1 MLDTT
6 TKQKIDSLRN
16 LLVGKVPDPKSQVEQ
31 ITVALFYKF
40 MWDRDKEIKDLGGNA
55 TFFIGEF
62 EKYSWENLFAPD
74 LGGSECIK
82 LYSEAIEEMENNPN
96 IPSIFRD
103 IFKRAFLPY
112 NDPYTLRLFLKEI
125 NDFHYS
131 NSEKLGDGFEYLLS
145 ILGTQGD
152 AGQFRTPRHIIDFIT
167 EVVNPQKGDRICDP
181 ACGTAGF
188 IISAYKH
195 ILKTNTKES
204 LGDLLTPEDKKRLG
218 NNLVGLDIDPMMVK
232 LALANMYL
240 HGLNEPHIYEYDSLT
255 SEERWDDMFD
265 VVLANPPFMTPS
277 GGIRPH
283 KRFAVNATKA
293 EVLFTSYINTHL
305 SNNGRAGIVV
315 PEGIIFQSGKG
326 YKDLKKQLIESSLIG
341 VISLPQGVFNPYSP
355 VKTSILILDKKLNKK
370 TDKIF
375 FVKVENDGFD
385 LGSQRREIDENDLP
399 RISTAI
405 NEYCNNLR
413 IGLTEDH
420 SVLNYVLK
428 EEILN
433 SSDFGLTYEMYNLIE
448 NKISNFQF
456 VKLEQLINLE
466 SGKRD
471 KGGAKKEGIP
481 SIGGEQI
488 SKDGFVLKNKMKYIS
503 NDLFNSLN
511 KGIIYQNDTLL
522 VKDGATTGKTA
533 LYRGEFA
540 NCAVNEHVYIVRAKS
555 DIDSHFLFRIIQSKP
570 FQNRLEQYKHG
581 IIGGINKEFLQI
593 QIPLPPLKIQK
604 EIVEELE
611 QYQKLID
618 GAKLII
624 DNYKPNFLI
633 DESWEKIEIE
643 KVCELNP
650 KKSEIKDLDGSIN
663 VSFCPMSCININN
676 EEFIPTEEKPLKEV
690 YKGYTYFKN
699 GDIILAKVTP
709 CFENGKIGIADNLT
723 NGIGFGSS
731 EFYVFR
737 ANNLVL
743 NKWIFLNLMNS
754 DFIQHGINNF
764 TGTSGLRRVPKNYI
778 LNHKIPLP
786 SLEVQEKII
795 NNYECEKRIVDGN
808 KKLIEIYTKKIEDRI
823 NKIWGE

>member
-55 TFFIGEF
+55 TFFVGEF

-167 EVVNPQKGDRICDP
+167 EVVNPQKGDRIVDP
-181 ACGTAGF
+181 ACGTGGF

-204 LGDLLTPEDKKRLG
+204 LGDLLIPEDKKRLG

-315 PEGIIFQSGKG
+315 PEGIIFQSGKA
-326 YKDLKKQLIESSLIG
+326 YKELRKQLIESSLIG
-341 VISLPQGVFNPYSP
+341 VISLPSGVFKPYSG
-355 VKTSILILDKKLNKK
+355 VKTSILILDKELNKK

-375 FVKVENDGFD
+375 FAKVENDGFD
-385 LGSQRREIDENDLP
+385 LGDNRSPIDKNDLP
-399 RISTAI
+399 GILKAI
-405 NEYCNNLR
+405 NKYRVELNDNDPILKYLTKQEILDSN
-413 IGLTEDH
+413 GLN
-420 SVLNYVLK
+420 LNYDSHLK
-428 EEILN
+428 YDYSRVEHKL
-433 SSDFGLTYEMYNLIE
+433 YNLSELIDVEYGKRIVKKNDSGTIYPVYGGGGETFRTDTFNRKDRLIISRFAMSPKCVRKVSGQFFLNDSGFTIKIKNPDLCME
-448 NKISNFQF
+448 NYLNNI
-456 VKLEQLINLE
+456 LINIQDKIYKC
-466 SGKRD
+466 GK
-471 KGGAKKEGIP
+471 GAAQKNI
-481 SIGGEQI
+481 
-488 SKDGFVLKNKMKYIS
+488 DFYAFLNLK
-503 NDLFNSLN
+503 
-511 KGIIYQNDTLL
+511 
-522 VKDGATTGKTA
+522 V
-533 LYRGEFA
+533 
-540 NCAVNEHVYIVRAKS
+540 
-555 DIDSHFLFRIIQSKP
+555 
-570 FQNRLEQYKHG
+570 
-581 IIGGINKEFLQI
+581 
-593 QIPLPPLKIQK
+593 PLPEIEIQK

-611 QYQKLID
+611 QYQKLIN
-618 GAKLII
+618 GAKQVVE
-624 DNYKPNFLI
+624 NYKPHFEI
-633 DESWEKIEIE
+633 DEKLTLSKLGTSLSFVSSGSTPKGGKSSYVNEGVVFIRSQN
-643 KVCELNP
+643 VLVGELKLSNVEHIP
-650 KKSEIKDLDGSIN
+650 EQTHYSMKRSQLKKNDVLLNITGASIGRSALYNCDFEAN
-663 VSFCPMSCININN
+663 VNQH
-676 EEFIPTEEKPLKEV
+676 V
-690 YKGYTYFKN
+690 A
-699 GDIILAKVTP
+699 ILRV
-709 CFENGKIGIADNLT
+709 NDNL
-723 NGIGFGSS
+723 SP
-731 EFYVFR
+731 EF
-737 ANNLVL
+737 LVAIINSNQIQKQIFSVQSGGTREAL
-743 NKWIFLNLMNS
+743 NYNQIKEL
-754 DFIQHGINNF
+754 
-764 TGTSGLRRVPKNYI
+764 
-778 LNHKIPLP
+778 KIPLP
-786 SLEVQEKII
+786 SIEIQNQIVERLESERKIV
-795 NNYECEKRIVDGN
+795 EGN
-808 KKLIEIYTKKIEDRI
+808 KQLIEIYSKKIENRI

>member
-1 MLDTT
+1 MLDNT

-31 ITVALFYKF
+31 ITIALFYKF

-55 TFFIGEF
+55 TFFVGEF

-112 NDPYTLRLFLKEI
+112 NDPYTLRLFLKEV

-283 KRFAVNATKA
+283 KRFAVNANKA

-305 SNNGRAGIVV
+305 SNTGRAGIVV
-315 PEGIIFQSGKG
+315 PEGIIFQSANA
-326 YKDLKKQLIESSLIG
+326 YKELRKQLIESSLIG
-341 VISLPQGVFNPYSP
+341 VISLPAGVFNPYSP
-355 VKTSILILDKKLNKK
+355 VKTSILILDKQLNKK

-385 LGSQRREIDENDLP
+385 LGKQRREIDKNNLP
-399 RISTAI
+399 VISKAI
-405 NEYCNNLR
+405 KEYCNN
-413 IGLTEDH
+413 ITTGIIEDH
-420 SVLNYVLK
+420 IDLNYVLK

-433 SSDFGLTYEMYNLIE
+433 SSDLGLTYDRYSSEAQTNSSFEIVELRELVELLDNKRKPISKNNRISGDYPYYGASGVVDHIDDYIFNEKLVLVGEDGAKWGKGDKTAFIINGKTWVNNHAHVLRPNRNLIE
-448 NKISNFQF
+448 
-456 VKLEQLINLE
+456 
-466 SGKRD
+466 D
-471 KGGAKKEGIP
+471 K
-481 SIGGEQI
+481 
-488 SKDGFVLKNKMKYIS
+488 
-503 NDLFNSLN
+503 
-511 KGIIYQNDTLL
+511 LL
-522 VKDGATTGKTA
+522 VELLNYQDLTRFITGVTVPK
-533 LYRGEFA
+533 L
-540 NCAVNEHVYIVRAKS
+540 NQKNLLSIK
-555 DIDSHFLFRIIQSKP
+555 
-570 FQNRLEQYKHG
+570 
-581 IIGGINKEFLQI
+581 
-593 QIPLPPLKIQK
+593 IPKPPLETQK
-604 EIVEELE
+604 EIVRELE
-611 QYQKLID
+611 QYQKVID
-618 GAKLII
+618 GAKQVV
-624 DNYKPNFLI
+624 DNYKPHFDI
-633 DESWEKIEIE
+633 DESWERIKLG
-643 KVCELNP
+643 ELY
-650 KKSEIKDLDGSIN
+650 S
-663 VSFCPMSCININN
+663 
-676 EEFIPTEEKPLKEV
+676 
-690 YKGYTYFKN
+690 KN
-699 GDIILAKVTP
+699 L
-709 CFENGKIGIADNLT
+709 
-723 NGIGFGSS
+723 SS
-731 EFYVFR
+731 V
-737 ANNLVL
+737 
-743 NKWIFLNLMNS
+743 
-754 DFIQHGINNF
+754 
-764 TGTSGLRRVPKNYI
+764 RVPITKSKRKTGKYPYYGASGIVDYVEDYLFNEKILLISEDGANLISRNTPIAFSVEGKVWVNNHAHVIKFDNYI
-778 LNHKIPLP
+778 TQLYVENYINMIDISKYVTGSAQPKLNQQNLNTIQIALPNIEEQTFIVNQIQEERKIV
-786 SLEVQEKII
+786 E
-795 NNYECEKRIVDGN
+795 GN
-808 KKLIEIYTKKIEDRI
+808 KQLIEIYSKKIEDRI
-823 NKIWGE
+823 NKIWEE

>member
-1 MLDTT
+1 MLDIT

-55 TFFIGEF
+55 TFFVGEF
-62 EKYSWENLFAPD
+62 EKYSWDNLFAPD
-74 LGGSECIK
+74 LGGSDRVK

-112 NDPYTLRLFLKEI
+112 NDPYTLKLFLSDI

-167 EVVNPQKGDRICDP
+167 EVVNPKKGDRIVDP

-305 SNNGRAGIVV
+305 SSTGRAGIIV
-315 PEGIIFQSGKG
+315 PEGIIFQSGNA
-326 YKDLKKQLIESSLIG
+326 YKELRKQLIESSLIG
-341 VISLPQGVFNPYSP
+341 VISLPGGVFNPYSG
-355 VKTSILILDKKLNKK
+355 VKTSILILDKALNKK

-375 FVKVENDGFD
+375 FAKVENDGFD
-385 LGSQRREIDENDLP
+385 LGSQRRKIEKNDLP
-399 RISTAI
+399 RISKSV

-413 IGLTEDH
+413 TGLVKDH
-420 SVLNYVLK
+420 SYLNYTLK
-428 EEILN
+428 DEI
-433 SSDFGLTYEMYNLIE
+433 
-448 NKISNFQF
+448 
-456 VKLEQLINLE
+456 LE
-466 SGKRD
+466 SGDFILNHNRYINHFTYAGELELKRIESLVNITSGFAFKSNCFNNTGD
-471 KGGAKKEGIP
+471 GIPIIRIRDIKTNKSKTFYKGDYDEKYIVNNGDLIIGMDGEFNCCIWQGGKALLNQRVCRLETNDGLLKKYLFRLIKKELKRIEDKTFAVTVKHI
-481 SIGGEQI
+481 SVKQI
-488 SKDGFVLKNKMKYIS
+488 KAI
-503 NDLFNSLN
+503 
-511 KGIIYQNDTLL
+511 
-522 VKDGATTGKTA
+522 
-533 LYRGEFA
+533 E
-540 NCAVNEHVYIVRAKS
+540 
-555 DIDSHFLFRIIQSKP
+555 
-570 FQNRLEQYKHG
+570 
-581 IIGGINKEFLQI
+581 
-593 QIPLPPLKIQK
+593 IPLPPLETQK
-604 EIVEELE
+604 EIAKELE
-611 QYQKLID
+611 QFQKVID
-618 GAKLII
+618 GAKQVV
-624 DNYKPNFLI
+624 DNYKPHFEIDDSWDKIELKNIGEIKSGGTPKSDNPNYWNGNVKWITLVDLPANDSVTKINLSKRTITDSGLKNSSAVVIPKNSIIVSSRATIGRVAINLVPLATNQGFKNITDINEDQFNIDFVAYSIYTKRDYLVSIGTGGTFKEINKTNFSKVKI
-633 DESWEKIEIE
+633 SMPSIEIQNQIVEKIE
-643 KVCELNP
+643 
-650 KKSEIKDLDGSIN
+650 
-663 VSFCPMSCININN
+663 
-676 EEFIPTEEKPLKEV
+676 EERKT
-690 YKGYTYFKN
+690 
-699 GDIILAKVTP
+699 II
-709 CFENGKIGIADNLT
+709 
-723 NGIGFGSS
+723 
-731 EFYVFR
+731 
-737 ANNLVL
+737 
-743 NKWIFLNLMNS
+743 
-754 DFIQHGINNF
+754 
-764 TGTSGLRRVPKNYI
+764 
-778 LNHKIPLP
+778 
-786 SLEVQEKII
+786 
-795 NNYECEKRIVDGN
+795 GN
-808 KKLIEIYTKKIEDRI
+808 KKLIEIYSKKIEDRI

>member
-167 EVVNPQKGDRICDP
+167 EVVNPQKGDRIVDP

-305 SNNGRAGIVV
+305 SSTGRAGVVV
-315 PEGIIFQSGKG
+315 PEGIIFVGKM
-326 YKDLKKQLIESSLIG
+326 LI
-341 VISLPQGVFNPYSP
+341 
-355 VKTSILILDKKLNKK
+355 
-370 TDKIF
+370 
-375 FVKVENDGFD
+375 
-385 LGSQRREIDENDLP
+385 
-399 RISTAI
+399 
-405 NEYCNNLR
+405 
-413 IGLTEDH
+413 
-420 SVLNYVLK
+420 
-428 EEILN
+428 
-433 SSDFGLTYEMYNLIE
+433 
-448 NKISNFQF
+448 
-456 VKLEQLINLE
+456 
-466 SGKRD
+466 
-471 KGGAKKEGIP
+471 
-481 SIGGEQI
+481 
-488 SKDGFVLKNKMKYIS
+488 KN
-503 NDLFNSLN
+503 
-511 KGIIYQNDTLL
+511 
-522 VKDGATTGKTA
+522 
-533 LYRGEFA
+533 
-540 NCAVNEHVYIVRAKS
+540 
-555 DIDSHFLFRIIQSKP
+555 
-570 FQNRLEQYKHG
+570 
-581 IIGGINKEFLQI
+581 
-593 QIPLPPLKIQK
+593 
-604 EIVEELE
+604 
-611 QYQKLID
+611 
-618 GAKLII
+618 
-624 DNYKPNFLI
+624 
-633 DESWEKIEIE
+633 
-643 KVCELNP
+643 
-650 KKSEIKDLDGSIN
+650 
-663 VSFCPMSCININN
+663 
-676 EEFIPTEEKPLKEV
+676 
-690 YKGYTYFKN
+690 
-699 GDIILAKVTP
+699 
-709 CFENGKIGIADNLT
+709 
-723 NGIGFGSS
+723 
-731 EFYVFR
+731 
-737 ANNLVL
+737 
-743 NKWIFLNLMNS
+743 
-754 DFIQHGINNF
+754 
-764 TGTSGLRRVPKNYI
+764 
-778 LNHKIPLP
+778 
-786 SLEVQEKII
+786 
-795 NNYECEKRIVDGN
+795 
-808 KKLIEIYTKKIEDRI
+808 
-823 NKIWGE
+823 

>member
-31 ITVALFYKF
+31 ITIALFYKF

-204 LGDLLTPEDKKRLG
+204 LGDLLTPEDKKRVG

-255 SEERWDDMFD
+255 SEERWDDIYD

-315 PEGIIFQSGKG
+315 PEGIIFQSGKA
-326 YKDLKKQLIESSLIG
+326 YKELRKQLIDSSLIG
-341 VISLPQGVFNPYSP
+341 VVSLPGGVFNPYSG
-355 VKTSILILDKKLNKK
+355 VKTSILILDKAFNKK

-375 FVKVENDGFD
+375 FAKVENDGFD
-385 LGSQRREIDENDLP
+385 LGAQRREIKKNDLP
-399 RISTAI
+399 GISKAI
-405 NEYCNNLR
+405 NKYRVRLNDNDPNLKY
-413 IGLTEDH
+413 L
-420 SVLNYVLK
+420 SK
-428 EEILN
+428 QEIL
-433 SSDFGLTYEMYNLIE
+433 D
-448 NKISNFQF
+448 
-456 VKLEQLINLE
+456 
-466 SGKRD
+466 
-471 KGGAKKEGIP
+471 
-481 SIGGEQI
+481 
-488 SKDGFVLKNKMKYIS
+488 S
-503 NDLFNSLN
+503 NDLSLIYDRYGEIELISDFQIVNLSDYVDFKRGTSITKKNTISGKYPVIAGGQKPAYYHNEFNRDGETITVSSSGAYAGFINYFDVPIFMSDSFSIKSNNINILSNRFLFYMLKGKQDYIYSL
-511 KGIIYQNDTLL
+511 Q
-522 VKDGATTGKTA
+522 TG
-533 LYRGEFA
+533 GGQP
-540 NCAVNEHVYIVRAKS
+540 HVY
-555 DIDSHFLFRIIQSKP
+555 SKN
-570 FQNRLEQYKHG
+570 FDNFK
-581 IIGGINKEFLQI
+581 
-593 QIPLPPLKIQK
+593 IPLPPIEIQK

-611 QYQKLID
+611 QYQKVID
-618 GAKLII
+618 GAKQVV
-624 DNYKPNFLI
+624 DNYKPHFEI
-633 DESWEKIEIE
+633 DESWERIELSKLIEFNQTGIVKNKGEQNIEFKYPYVKMGDMSYNGNLDLNKIT
-643 KVCELNP
+643 
-650 KKSEIKDLDGSIN
+650 
-663 VSFCPMSCININN
+663 NINCTN
-676 EEFIPTEEKPLKEV
+676 EEFLRYNLK
-690 YKGYTYFKN
+690 KGDVLFNTRN
-699 GDIILAKVTP
+699 TP
-709 CFENGKIGIADNLT
+709 DLVGKTTIFNLDNT
-723 NGIGFGSS
+723 NF
-731 EFYVFR
+731 VFN
-737 ANNLVL
+737 NNLMRMRFKESV
-743 NKWIFLNLMNS
+743 NPNFISYLMN
-754 DFIQHGINNF
+754 INLYKDKLRKMVSA
-764 TGTSGLRRVPKNYI
+764 TTSVAAIYPKQLFSINI
-778 LNHKIPLP
+778 SLP
-786 SLEVQEKII
+786 SIEIQKQIVEKLEEERK
-795 NNYECEKRIVDGN
+795 IVDGN
-808 KKLIEIYTKKIEDRI
+808 KKIIEIYSKKTKDRI

>member
-1 MLDTT
+1 MLDNT

-31 ITVALFYKF
+31 ITIALFYKF

-55 TFFIGEF
+55 TFFVGEF

-283 KRFAVNATKA
+283 KRFAVNANKA

-305 SNNGRAGIVV
+305 SSTGKAGIVV
-315 PEGIIFQSGKG
+315 PEGIIFQSGNA
-326 YKDLKKQLIESSLIG
+326 YKELRKQLIESSLIG
-341 VISLPQGVFNPYSP
+341 VISLPSGVFKPYSG
-355 VKTSILILDKKLNKK
+355 VKTSILILDKELNKK

-375 FVKVENDGFD
+375 FAKVESDGFD
-385 LGSQRREIDENDLP
+385 LGDNRSPIDKNDLP
-399 RISTAI
+399 GILKAI
-405 NEYCNNLR
+405 NKYRDELSENES
-413 IGLTEDH
+413 I
-420 SVLNYVLK
+420 LK
-428 EEILN
+428 CVSKQEILE
-433 SSDFGLTYEMYNLIE
+433 SDDLGLTYDRYSAIE
-448 NKISNFQF
+448 VISDFQIVYLRDYVEF
-456 VKLEQLINLE
+456 KRGTSITKKNTVPGKYPVIAGGQNPAYYHNEFNRQGETITVSSSGAYAGFINYFDTPIFM
-466 SGKRD
+466 SD
-471 KGGAKKEGIP
+471 SF
-481 SIGGEQI
+481 SIK
-488 SKDGFVLKNKMKYIS
+488 S
-503 NDLFNSLN
+503 
-511 KGIIYQNDTLL
+511 
-522 VKDGATTGKTA
+522 
-533 LYRGEFA
+533 
-540 NCAVNEHVYIVRAKS
+540 S
-555 DIDSHFLFRIIQSKP
+555 DINILSNKFLFHLLRGRQ
-570 FQNRLEQYKHG
+570 QY
-581 IIGGINKEFLQI
+581 IYSLQTGGGQPHIYAKNFDNF
-593 QIPLPPLKIQK
+593 QIPLPPIDIQK

-611 QYQKLID
+611 QYQKVID
-618 GAKLII
+618 GAKQVV
-624 DNYKPNFLI
+624 DNYKPHFDI
-633 DESWEKIEIE
+633 DESWERIKLG
-643 KVCELNP
+643 ELY
-650 KKSEIKDLDGSIN
+650 S
-663 VSFCPMSCININN
+663 
-676 EEFIPTEEKPLKEV
+676 
-690 YKGYTYFKN
+690 KN
-699 GDIILAKVTP
+699 L
-709 CFENGKIGIADNLT
+709 
-723 NGIGFGSS
+723 SS
-731 EFYVFR
+731 V
-737 ANNLVL
+737 
-743 NKWIFLNLMNS
+743 
-754 DFIQHGINNF
+754 
-764 TGTSGLRRVPKNYI
+764 RVPITKSKRKTGKYPYYGASGIVDYVEDYLFNEKILLISEDGANLISRNTPIAFSVEGKVWVNNHAHVIKFDNYI
-778 LNHKIPLP
+778 TQLYVENYINMIDISKYVTGSAQPKLNQQNLNTIQIALPNIEEQTFIVNQIQEERKIV
-786 SLEVQEKII
+786 E
-795 NNYECEKRIVDGN
+795 GN
-808 KKLIEIYTKKIEDRI
+808 KQLIEIYSKKIEDRI
-823 NKIWGE
+823 NKIWEE

>member
-55 TFFIGEF
+55 TFFVGEF

-305 SNNGRAGIVV
+305 SNNGRAGIIV
-315 PEGIIFQSGKG
+315 PEGIIFQSGNA
-326 YKDLKKQLIESSLIG
+326 YKELRKQLIESSLIG
-341 VISLPQGVFNPYSP
+341 VISLPGGVFNPYSP
-355 VKTSILILDKKLNKK
+355 VKTSILILDKALNKK

-385 LGSQRREIDENDLP
+385 LGAQRTRIDKNDLP
-399 RISTAI
+399 VISKAI
-405 NEYCNNLR
+405 KDYCNN
-413 IGLTEDH
+413 ITTGITENNID
-420 SVLNYVLK
+420 LNYVLK
-428 EEILN
+428 KDILGSVDIGLSFERYNEIDIK
-433 SSDFGLTYEMYNLIE
+433 SSYEI
-448 NKISNFQF
+448 
-456 VKLEQLINLE
+456 VKLEDIFTEIKNGKNVKQFDSEGKYRVSRIQTIFDGKFNKELTKWTNDEVDENYFLKKGDILFSHINSFKHLAKTAVFDDNEKIVHGANLIKLRPNFDLVLPLY
-466 SGKRD
+466 GLY
-471 KGGAKKEGIP
+471 
-481 SIGGEQI
+481 
-488 SKDGFVLKNKMKYIS
+488 VLKTDKFRNNAK
-503 NDLFNSLN
+503 
-511 KGIIYQNDTLL
+511 
-522 VKDGATTGKTA
+522 
-533 LYRGEFA
+533 RFA
-540 NCAVNEHVYIVRAKS
+540 QKAVNQAS
-555 DIDSHFLFRIIQSKP
+555 
-570 FQNRLEQYKHG
+570 
-581 IIGGINKEFLQI
+581 INTRSIRNLK
-593 QIPLPPLKIQK
+593 IPLPPLEIQK

-611 QYQKLID
+611 QYQKVID
-618 GAKLII
+618 GAKQVV
-624 DNYKPNFLI
+624 DNYKPHFEI
-633 DESWEKIEIE
+633 DESWEKVELSNIIKLSSGKGLSKKNMKKGDYLVYGGNGVSGTHNDYFLENPTIIIGRVGENCGSVHITEKKSWITDNALYVNEIKIEINE
-643 KVCELNP
+643 FFLAQSIKQINLNRYKKVGGQPSISQGTVLDKFIYVP
-650 KKSEIKDLDGSIN
+650 K
-663 VSFCPMSCININN
+663 INIQKQIVQKI
-676 EEFIPTEEKPLKEV
+676 EEEIE
-690 YKGYTYFKN
+690 
-699 GDIILAKVTP
+699 
-709 CFENGKIGIADNLT
+709 
-723 NGIGFGSS
+723 
-731 EFYVFR
+731 
-737 ANNLVL
+737 
-743 NKWIFLNLMNS
+743 
-754 DFIQHGINNF
+754 
-764 TGTSGLRRVPKNYI
+764 
-778 LNHKIPLP
+778 
-786 SLEVQEKII
+786 
-795 NNYECEKRIVDGN
+795 IVDGN
-808 KKLIEIYTKKIEDRI
+808 KKLIEIYSKKIENRI

>member
-167 EVVNPQKGDRICDP
+167 EVVNPQKGDRIVDP

-255 SEERWDDMFD
+255 SEERWDDMYD

-305 SNNGRAGIVV
+305 SNNGRAGVVV
-315 PEGIIFQSGKG
+315 PEGVIFVGENA
-326 YKDLKKQLIESSLIG
+326 YKELRKQLIESSLIG
-341 VISLPQGVFNPYSP
+341 VVSLPQGVFNPYSP
-355 VKTSILILDKKLNKK
+355 VKTSILILDKELNKK

-375 FVKVENDGFD
+375 FFKVENDGFS
-385 LGSQRREIDENDLP
+385 LGKKRKEIDKNDLP
-399 RISTAI
+399 RISKSI
-405 NEYCNNLR
+405 KKYCDSLR
-413 IGLTEDH
+413 KE
-420 SVLNYVLK
+420 LK
-428 EEILN
+428 ENQSNLGFVSKDEILN
-433 SSDFGLTYEMYNLIE
+433 SSEISLSFQRYEVIESKSKNYEMVLFGDVCDFQGGNQPPKEQFIYKPQEGYLRFIQIRDFGSRGKETFIPKSIK
-448 NKISNFQF
+448 NKICYAED
-456 VKLEQLINLE
+456 VLIGRYGASVGKIC
-466 SGKRD
+466 SGLSGAYNVALIKCINDKKR
-471 KGGAKKEGIP
+471 
-481 SIGGEQI
+481 
-488 SKDGFVLKNKMKYIS
+488 LNNK
-503 NDLFNSLN
+503 
-511 KGIIYQNDTLL
+511 
-522 VKDGATTGKTA
+522 
-533 LYRGEFA
+533 
-540 NCAVNEHVYIVRAKS
+540 
-555 DIDSHFLFRIIQSKP
+555 FLFHLLNSTQIQK
-570 FQNRLEQYKHG
+570 K
-581 IIGGINKEFLQI
+581 IIGLSARAAQAGLNPKHLRETF
-593 QIPLPPLKIQK
+593 IPLPSLEIQK
-604 EIVEELE
+604 DIVEELE
-611 QYQKLID
+611 QCQKIID
-618 GAKLII
+618 GAKQVV
-624 DNYKPNFLI
+624 DNYKPHFEIDDNWDKVELGEVGKISMCKRIYKDQTNSKDGVPFYKIGTFGSKPNAFISRDLFEEYKARFAYPKKGEILI
-633 DESWEKIEIE
+633 STSGTIGKTVEFDGHDSYFQDSNIVWISNDESI
-643 KVCELNP
+643 V
-650 KKSEIKDLDGSIN
+650 
-663 VSFCPMSCININN
+663 
-676 EEFIPTEEKPLKEV
+676 
-690 YKGYTYFKN
+690 
-699 GDIILAKVTP
+699 
-709 CFENGKIGIADNLT
+709 
-723 NGIGFGSS
+723 
-731 EFYVFR
+731 
-737 ANNLVL
+737 
-743 NKWIFLNLMNS
+743 MNS
-754 DFIQHGINNF
+754 FLKYYYHIINWNPERGV
-764 TGTSGLRRVPKNYI
+764 TIARLYN
-778 LNHKIPLP
+778 
-786 SLEVQEKII
+786 KII
-795 NNYECEKRIVDGN
+795 NRTQISVPKIDVQQQIVERLDSEKKIIEGN
-808 KKLIEIYTKKIEDRI
+808 KKLIEIYSKKIENRI
-823 NKIWGE
+823 NKIWGELFLMFYM

>member
-167 EVVNPQKGDRICDP
+167 EVVNPQKGDRIVDP

-255 SEERWDDMFD
+255 SEERWDDMYD

-305 SNNGRAGIVV
+305 SNNGRAGVVV
-315 PEGIIFQSGKG
+315 PEGVIFVGENA
-326 YKDLKKQLIESSLIG
+326 YKELRKQLIESSLIG
-341 VISLPQGVFNPYSP
+341 VVSLPQGVFNPYSP
-355 VKTSILILDKKLNKK
+355 VKTSILILDKELNKK

-375 FVKVENDGFD
+375 FFKVENDGFS
-385 LGSQRREIDENDLP
+385 LGKKRKEIDKNDLP
-399 RISTAI
+399 RISKSIKKYCDSLNGISEEDNLNTLSKYDILSSDDIGLSYERYQKTEI
-405 NEYCNNLR
+405 NSDFDNVSLENYIELTRGVTFSKNQTTSQSKKGILRANNIDLNKSKLNLDDLMYVLDEVKTKDSQKLKKDDIFICLASGSKTHIGKVAYVDKDYDYFIGGFMGIIRCSNLILPKYLYFNLSSIKFNNYLRKVLTTTSINNL
-413 IGLTEDH
+413 
-420 SVLNYVLK
+420 
-428 EEILN
+428 
-433 SSDFGLTYEMYNLIE
+433 
-448 NKISNFQF
+448 NK
-456 VKLEQLINLE
+456 KL
-466 SGKRD
+466 
-471 KGGAKKEGIP
+471 
-481 SIGGEQI
+481 
-488 SKDGFVLKNKMKYIS
+488 
-503 NDLFNSLN
+503 
-511 KGIIYQNDTLL
+511 
-522 VKDGATTGKTA
+522 
-533 LYRGEFA
+533 LYSF
-540 NCAVNEHVYIVRAKS
+540 
-555 DIDSHFLFRIIQSKP
+555 
-570 FQNRLEQYKHG
+570 
-581 IIGGINKEFLQI
+581 
-593 QIPLPPLKIQK
+593 QIPLPPLDIQK

-611 QYQKLID
+611 QYQKVID
-618 GAKLII
+618 GAQQVV
-624 DNYKPNFLI
+624 DNYKPHFEI
-633 DESWEKIEIE
+633 DENWDQIKIE
-643 KVCELNP
+643 
-650 KKSEIKDLDGSIN
+650 
-663 VSFCPMSCININN
+663 NI
-676 EEFIPTEEKPLKEV
+676 
-690 YKGYTYFKN
+690 G
-699 GDIILAKVTP
+699 
-709 CFENGKIGIADNLT
+709 
-723 NGIGFGSS
+723 
-731 EFYVFR
+731 
-737 ANNLVL
+737 
-743 NKWIFLNLMNS
+743 
-754 DFIQHGINNF
+754 
-764 TGTSGLRRVPKNYI
+764 
-778 LNHKIPLP
+778 
-786 SLEVQEKII
+786 II
-795 NNYECEKRIVDGN
+795 NNSTYKHFEEEEYIYIDVSSVGKGNGLIDQSNIIKSSDLPSRAKRKIKKGSVIISSVRPNLKGFSIIDFNPKNHVVSTGFMVLDVNEKFDNRFIYYSFYTKYVMNQMIARMGKGSYPSINQADFKELSIYIPSIEHQVKIADRLDFENSVVQSN
-808 KKLIEIYTKKIEDRI
+808 KKLIEIYSKRIEDRI

>member
-1 MLDTT
+1 MLDNT

-31 ITVALFYKF
+31 ITIALFYKF

-55 TFFIGEF
+55 TFFVGEF

-265 VVLANPPFMTPS
+265 IVLANPPFMTPK
-277 GGIRPH
+277 GGIKPH
-283 KRFAVNATKA
+283 KRFAVNASKA

-305 SNNGRAGIVV
+305 SSTGRAGIVV
-315 PEGIIFQSGKG
+315 PEGIIFQSGNA
-326 YKDLKKQLIESSLIG
+326 YKELRKQLIETSLIG
-341 VISLPQGVFNPYSP
+341 VISLPGGVFNPYSG
-355 VKTSILILDKKLNKK
+355 VKTSILLLDKEINKK
-370 TDKIF
+370 TNKIF
-375 FVKVENDGFD
+375 FSKVENDGYD
-385 LGSQRREIDENDLP
+385 LGAQRREIDKNDLP
-399 RISTAI
+399 KIKEGVLDYVQ
-405 NEYCNNLR
+405 N
-413 IGLTEDH
+413 LTEGIDEEH
-420 SVLNYVLK
+420 PNLSYVSK

-433 SSDFGLTYEMYNLIE
+433 SSDVGLTYERYNLIE
-448 NKISNFQF
+448 NEVSNFELI
-456 VKLEQLINLE
+456 KLEHVVKIE
-466 SGKRD
+466 TGKRD

-488 SKDGFVLKNKMKYIS
+488 SHDGYVRKTKMKYIS
-503 NDLFNSLN
+503 DDLFSSL
-511 KGIIYQNDTLL
+511 KQGIIHENDTLL

-533 LYRGEFA
+533 LYRNEFE
-540 NCAVNEHVYIVRAKS
+540 NCAVNEHVYIVRGKEN
-555 DIDSHFLFRIIQSKP
+555 IDSLFLFRIIKSKS
-570 FQNRLEQYKHG
+570 FQKRLDQYKHG
-581 IIGGINKEFLQI
+581 IIGGINKDFLQI
-593 QIPLPPLKIQK
+593 EIPLPPLEIQK
-604 EIVEELE
+604 EIAEELD
-611 QYQKLID
+611 QYQKVID
-618 GAKLII
+618 GAQQVV
-624 DNYKPNFLI
+624 DNYKPHIDI
-633 DESWEKIEIE
+633 DEKLTLSKLGTLLSFVSSGSTPKGGKSSYVNEGVVFIRSQNVLVGELKLSNIEHIPE
-643 KVCELNP
+643 QTHFSMKRSQLKKNDVLLN
-650 KKSEIKDLDGSIN
+650 ITGASIGRSALYNFDFEAN
-663 VSFCPMSCININN
+663 VNQH
-676 EEFIPTEEKPLKEV
+676 V
-690 YKGYTYFKN
+690 A
-699 GDIILAKVTP
+699 ILRVK
-709 CFENGKIGIADNLT
+709 
-723 NGIGFGSS
+723 
-731 EFYVFR
+731 
-737 ANNLVL
+737 NNLSPEFLVAVINSNLIQKQIFSIQSGGTREAL
-743 NKWIFLNLMNS
+743 NYNQIKEL
-754 DFIQHGINNF
+754 
-764 TGTSGLRRVPKNYI
+764 
-778 LNHKIPLP
+778 KIPLP
-786 SLEVQEKII
+786 SIDIQNQIVEKLVS
-795 NNYECEKRIVDGN
+795 ERKIVDGN
-808 KKLIEIYTKKIEDRI
+808 KKLIEIYSKKIEDRI

>member
-6 TKQKIDSLRN
+6 TKQKIDSLRD
-16 LLVGKVPDPKSQVEQ
+16 LLVGKIPDPKSQVEQ

-62 EKYSWENLFAPD
+62 EKYSWKNLFAPD

-96 IPSIFRD
+96 IPSVFRD

-167 EVVNPQKGDRICDP
+167 EIVNPQKEDRICDP

-240 HGLNEPHIYEYDSLT
+240 HGLNEPYIFEYDSLT
-255 SEERWDDMFD
+255 SEERWDEMYD
-265 VVLANPPFMTPS
+265 VVLANPPFMTPK

-283 KRFAVNATKA
+283 KRFAVNANVA

-315 PEGIIFQSGKG
+315 PEGIIFQSSNA
-326 YKDLKKQLIESSLIG
+326 YKELRKQLIDSSLIG
-341 VISLPQGVFNPYSP
+341 VVSLPSGVFNPYSG
-355 VKTSILILDKKLNKK
+355 VKTSILILDKALNKK

-375 FVKVENDGFD
+375 FTKVENDGFD
-385 LGSQRREIDENDLP
+385 LGKQRRKIDKNDLP
-399 RISTAI
+399 RISNAI
-405 NEYCNNLR
+405 DEYCNKLR
-413 IGLTEDH
+413 TGLTEDH
-420 SVLNYVLK
+420 SDLKYVLK

-433 SSDFGLTYEMYNLIE
+433 SSDLGLTYERYNAIE
-448 NKISNFQF
+448 VVSDFQIVNISDYVEFKRGTSITKKNTIPGKYPVIAGGQNPAYYHNEFNREGETITVSSSGAYAGF
-456 VKLEQLINLE
+456 INYF
-466 SGKRD
+466 D
-471 KGGAKKEGIP
+471 IP
-481 SIGGEQI
+481 IFMSDSFSI
-488 SKDGFVLKNKMKYIS
+488 KS
-503 NDLFNSLN
+503 NDVNILSNRFLFYMLKGKQDYIYSL
-511 KGIIYQNDTLL
+511 Q
-522 VKDGATTGKTA
+522 TG
-533 LYRGEFA
+533 GGQP
-540 NCAVNEHVYIVRAKS
+540 HVYAKNF
-555 DIDSHFLFRIIQSKP
+555 HKF
-570 FQNRLEQYKHG
+570 
-581 IIGGINKEFLQI
+581 
-593 QIPLPPLKIQK
+593 QIPLPPLEIQK

-611 QYQKLID
+611 QYQKVID
-618 GAKLII
+618 GAKQVV
-624 DNYKPNFLI
+624 DNYKAHFEI
-633 DESWEKIEIE
+633 DERWDKIELKNIGEIKSGGTPKSDNPNYWNGNVKWITLVDLPANDSVTKINLTKRTITDSGLKKSSAVMIPKNSIIVSSRATIGRVAINLVPLATNQGFKNITDINEDQFNIDFVAYSIYSKRDYLVSLGTGGTFKEINKTNFSKVKISIPSIDIQNQIVEKIEAE
-643 KVCELNP
+643 RK
-650 KKSEIKDLDGSIN
+650 
-663 VSFCPMSCININN
+663 
-676 EEFIPTEEKPLKEV
+676 
-690 YKGYTYFKN
+690 
-699 GDIILAKVTP
+699 
-709 CFENGKIGIADNLT
+709 
-723 NGIGFGSS
+723 
-731 EFYVFR
+731 
-737 ANNLVL
+737 
-743 NKWIFLNLMNS
+743 
-754 DFIQHGINNF
+754 
-764 TGTSGLRRVPKNYI
+764 
-778 LNHKIPLP
+778 
-786 SLEVQEKII
+786 
-795 NNYECEKRIVDGN
+795 IVDGN
-808 KKLIEIYTKKIEDRI
+808 KKLIKIYSKKIEDRI

>member
-167 EVVNPQKGDRICDP
+167 EIVNPQKGDRICDP

-204 LGDLLTPEDKKRLG
+204 LGDLLTPEDKKRVG

-255 SEERWDDMFD
+255 SEERWDDIYD

-315 PEGIIFQSGKG
+315 PEGIIFQSGKA
-326 YKDLKKQLIESSLIG
+326 YKELRKQLIDSSLIG
-341 VISLPQGVFNPYSP
+341 VVSLPGGVFNPYSG
-355 VKTSILILDKKLNKK
+355 VKTSILILDKAFNKK

-375 FVKVENDGFD
+375 FAKVENDGFD

-399 RISTAI
+399 RISKAI
-405 NEYCNNLR
+405 NKYC
-413 IGLTEDH
+413 DQ
-420 SVLNYVLK
+420 LNDDDSILKYVSKQVNDDDSILK
-428 EEILN
+428 YVSKQEILDSN
-433 SSDFGLTYEMYNLIE
+433 DLGLTYERYNSKSEILTDFDTVRIGDVG
-448 NKISNFQF
+448 NF
-456 VKLEQLINLE
+456 INGHNFKKTDWTS
-466 SGKRD
+466 SGKKIIRIQNLND
-471 KGGAKKEGIP
+471 NTKPFNLTEKVVDEKYTIKNGELLISWSA
-481 SIGGEQI
+481 SIG
-488 SKDGFVLKNKMKYIS
+488 FYIWNGGDS
-503 NDLFNSLN
+503 LLNQHIFKADL
-511 KGIIYQNDTLL
+511 
-522 VKDGATTGKTA
+522 
-533 LYRGEFA
+533 
-540 NCAVNEHVYIVRAKS
+540 NEK
-555 DIDSHFLFRIIQSKP
+555 
-570 FQNRLEQYKHG
+570 
-581 IIGGINKEFLQI
+581 INKKYFYFLGQKI
-593 QIPLPPLKIQK
+593 TNIIKSQVHGNTMQHITRGRFEDIKIPLPPHEIQK

-611 QYQKLID
+611 QYQKVID
-618 GAKLII
+618 GAKQIV
-624 DNYKPNFLI
+624 DNYKPHFEI
-633 DESWEKIEIE
+633 DESWKEYKIGEICEFRYGKGLKQTERSGDGYDVYGSNGSVGKHNKYLIEGPFIIIGRKGSAGACNYSEDRGWPIDTTFYINQDSLKQTVNLKFLYFYLSNIGLEKI
-643 KVCELNP
+643 
-650 KKSEIKDLDGSIN
+650 
-663 VSFCPMSCININN
+663 
-676 EEFIPTEEKPLKEV
+676 
-690 YKGYTYFKN
+690 
-699 GDIILAKVTP
+699 
-709 CFENGKIGIADNLT
+709 
-723 NGIGFGSS
+723 SS
-731 EFYVFR
+731 EQTVPG
-737 ANNLVL
+737 L
-743 NKWIFLNLMNS
+743 NRNDAYS
-754 DFIQHGINNF
+754 
-764 TGTSGLRRVPKNYI
+764 
-778 LNHKIPLP
+778 KIIKLP
-786 SLEVQEKII
+786 SLDVQNNIVEKLE
-795 NNYECEKRIVDGN
+795 YEKRIVDGN
-808 KKLIEIYTKKIEDRI
+808 KKLIEIYSKKISDRI

>member
-55 TFFIGEF
+55 TFFVREF

-255 SEERWDDMFD
+255 SEERWDDIFD

-305 SNNGRAGIVV
+305 SNNGRAGIIV
-315 PEGIIFQSGKG
+315 PEGIIFQSSNA
-326 YKDLKKQLIESSLIG
+326 YKDLRKQLIESSLIG
-341 VISLPQGVFNPYSP
+341 VVSLPSGVFNPYSG
-355 VKTSILILDKKLNKK
+355 VKTSILILDKELNKK
-370 TDKIF
+370 TEKIF
-375 FVKVENDGFD
+375 FVEVKNDGFN
-385 LGSQRREIDENDLP
+385 LGKQRNIIDKNDLP
-399 RISTAI
+399 GISKAI
-405 NEYCNNLR
+405 NEFSTNLKK
-413 IGLTEDH
+413 GVVKKHEDLNFLTK
-420 SVLNYVLK
+420 NK
-428 EEILN
+428 ILE
-433 SSDFGLTYEMYNLIE
+433 SSDITLSFYRYFDQEISTKHEIINLIDVIDV
-448 NKISNFQF
+448 KKPYLIS
-456 VKLEQLINLE
+456 
-466 SGKRD
+466 S
-471 KGGAKKEGIP
+471 KEIKTNGIYP
-481 SIGGEQI
+481 VVDQ
-488 SKDGFVLKNKMKYIS
+488 SKDFIS
-503 NDLFNSLN
+503 GYSN
-511 KGIIYQNDTLL
+511 
-522 VKDGATTGKTA
+522 
-533 LYRGEFA
+533 
-540 NCAVNEHVYIVRAKS
+540 
-555 DIDSHFLFRIIQSKP
+555 
-570 FQNRLEQYKHG
+570 
-581 IIGGINKEFLQI
+581 NKEKLNIIKNPVIIFGDHTRVFKYVDFDFVGSGDGTKVLTNSEKFNTKFLYYLLKI
-593 QIPLPPLKIQK
+593 YPLKDLGYSRHFKLLKTLKVPIPPLKIQK
-604 EIVEELE
+604 EVVEELE
-611 QYQKLID
+611 QYQKVID
-618 GAKLII
+618 GAKQVVN
-624 DNYKPNFLI
+624 NYKPHFAI
-633 DESWEKIEIE
+633 DDNWDKVELKHIATMKYGLGESALEKGDYRFIRISDINSLGLL
-643 KVCELNP
+643 KSNN
-650 KKSEIKDLDGSIN
+650 KK
-663 VSFCPMSCININN
+663 FINIS
-676 EEFIPTEEKPLKEV
+676 
-690 YKGYTYFKN
+690 KN
-699 GDIILAKVTP
+699 D
-709 CFENGKIGIADNLT
+709 E
-723 NGIGFGSS
+723 
-731 EFYVFR
+731 
-737 ANNLVL
+737 
-743 NKWIFLNLMNS
+743 
-754 DFIQHGINNF
+754 Q
-764 TGTSGLRRVPKNYI
+764 YI
-778 LNHKIPLP
+778 LNEGDILMARTGATYGKCLYFEGNEQSVYAGYLIRITLDRNKILNRFFWYFTQ
-786 SLEVQEKII
+786 SNIFIKQKEKLVTGGGQPQFNANTI
-795 NNYECEKRIVDGN
+795 NKLVVPIPPISIQKELVNKIEKERKIVEGN
-808 KKLIEIYTKKIEDRI
+808 KKLIEIYSRKIEYRI
-823 NKIWGE
+823 NKIWEE

>member
-1 MLDTT
+1 MLDNT

-31 ITVALFYKF
+31 ITIALFYKF

-55 TFFIGEF
+55 TFFVGEF

-283 KRFAVNATKA
+283 KRFAVNANKA

-305 SNNGRAGIVV
+305 SNTGRAGIVV
-315 PEGIIFQSGKG
+315 PEGIIFQSANA
-326 YKDLKKQLIESSLIG
+326 YKELRKQLIESSLIG
-341 VISLPQGVFNPYSP
+341 VISLPAGVFNPYSP
-355 VKTSILILDKKLNKK
+355 VKTSILILDKQLNKK

-385 LGSQRREIDENDLP
+385 LGKQRREIDKNNLP
-399 RISTAI
+399 VISKAI
-405 NEYCNNLR
+405 KEYCNN
-413 IGLTEDH
+413 ITTGIIEDH
-420 SVLNYVLK
+420 IDLNYVLK

-433 SSDFGLTYEMYNLIE
+433 SSDLGLTYDRYSSEAQTNSSFEIVELRELVELLDNKRKPISKNNRISGDYPYYGASGVVDHIDDYIFNEKLVLVGEDGAKWGKGDKTAFIINGKTWVNNHAHVLRPNRNLIE
-448 NKISNFQF
+448 
-456 VKLEQLINLE
+456 
-466 SGKRD
+466 D
-471 KGGAKKEGIP
+471 K
-481 SIGGEQI
+481 
-488 SKDGFVLKNKMKYIS
+488 
-503 NDLFNSLN
+503 
-511 KGIIYQNDTLL
+511 LL
-522 VKDGATTGKTA
+522 VELLNYQDLTRFITGVTVPK
-533 LYRGEFA
+533 L
-540 NCAVNEHVYIVRAKS
+540 NQKNLLSIK
-555 DIDSHFLFRIIQSKP
+555 
-570 FQNRLEQYKHG
+570 
-581 IIGGINKEFLQI
+581 
-593 QIPLPPLKIQK
+593 IPKPPLETQK
-604 EIVEELE
+604 EIVRELE
-611 QYQKLID
+611 QYQKVID
-618 GAKLII
+618 GAKQVV
-624 DNYKPNFLI
+624 DNYKPHFDI
-633 DESWEKIEIE
+633 DESWERIKLG
-643 KVCELNP
+643 ELY
-650 KKSEIKDLDGSIN
+650 S
-663 VSFCPMSCININN
+663 
-676 EEFIPTEEKPLKEV
+676 
-690 YKGYTYFKN
+690 KN
-699 GDIILAKVTP
+699 L
-709 CFENGKIGIADNLT
+709 
-723 NGIGFGSS
+723 SS
-731 EFYVFR
+731 V
-737 ANNLVL
+737 
-743 NKWIFLNLMNS
+743 
-754 DFIQHGINNF
+754 
-764 TGTSGLRRVPKNYI
+764 RVPITKSKRKTGKYPYYGASGIVDYVEDYLFNEKILLISEDGANLISRNTPIAFSVEGKVWVNNHAHVIKFDNYI
-778 LNHKIPLP
+778 TQLYVENYINMIDISKYVTGSAQPKLNQQNLNTIQIALPNIEEQTFIVNQIQEERKIV
-786 SLEVQEKII
+786 E
-795 NNYECEKRIVDGN
+795 GN
-808 KKLIEIYTKKIEDRI
+808 KQLIEIYSKKIEDRI
-823 NKIWGE
+823 NKIWEE

>member
-218 NNLVGLDIDPMMVK
+218 NNLLGLDIDPMMVK

-255 SEERWDDMFD
+255 SEKRWDDMYD
-265 VVLANPPFMTPS
+265 VVLANPPFMTPK

-283 KRFAVNATKA
+283 KRFAVNANVA

-315 PEGIIFQSGKG
+315 PEGIIFQSSNA
-326 YKDLKKQLIESSLIG
+326 YKELRKQLIDSSLIG
-341 VISLPQGVFNPYSP
+341 VISLPSGVFNPYSG
-355 VKTSILILDKKLNKK
+355 VKTSILILDKALNNK

-375 FVKVENDGFD
+375 FTKVENDGFD
-385 LGSQRREIDENDLP
+385 LGKQRRKIDKNDLP
-399 RISTAI
+399 RISNAI
-405 NEYCNNLR
+405 HEHCD
-413 IGLTEDH
+413 GLIKGLKEDH
-420 SVLNYVLK
+420 TDLNYVSK

-433 SSDFGLTYEMYNLIE
+433 SIDIGLSYERYNQVEYFSTNYETLPIKELCNLISGYAFKSSKLT
-448 NKISNFQF
+448 NYKSSDNLPVIKIGNFGF
-456 VKLEQLINLE
+456 DGSINLSNTQFHKFDDSLE
-466 SGKRD
+466 KYLIR
-471 KGGAKKEGIP
+471 KGDI
-481 SIGGEQI
+481 
-488 SKDGFVLKNKMKYIS
+488 
-503 NDLFNSLN
+503 
-511 KGIIYQNDTLL
+511 L
-522 VKDGATTGKTA
+522 VAMTGATTGKTA
-533 LYRGEFA
+533 ISNYDNLLLNQRVGAIRINSNEINNLYL
-540 NCAVNEHVYIVRAKS
+540 K
-555 DIDSHFLFRIIQSKP
+555 FLLFSEK
-570 FQNRLEQYKHG
+570 FYKFCSLSA
-581 IIGGINKEFLQI
+581 GGGAQGNVSPKKILQFK
-593 QIPLPPLKIQK
+593 IPLPPLEIQK

-611 QYQKLID
+611 QYQKVID
-618 GAKLII
+618 GAKQIV
-624 DNYKPNFLI
+624 DNYKPHFEI
-633 DESWEKIEIE
+633 DESWDQIKIE
-643 KVCELNP
+643 
-650 KKSEIKDLDGSIN
+650 
-663 VSFCPMSCININN
+663 NI
-676 EEFIPTEEKPLKEV
+676 
-690 YKGYTYFKN
+690 G
-699 GDIILAKVTP
+699 
-709 CFENGKIGIADNLT
+709 
-723 NGIGFGSS
+723 
-731 EFYVFR
+731 
-737 ANNLVL
+737 
-743 NKWIFLNLMNS
+743 
-754 DFIQHGINNF
+754 
-764 TGTSGLRRVPKNYI
+764 
-778 LNHKIPLP
+778 
-786 SLEVQEKII
+786 II
-795 NNYECEKRIVDGN
+795 NNSTYKHFEEEEYIYIDVSSVGKGNGLIDQSNIIKSSDLPSRAKRIIKKGSVIISSVRPNLKGFSIIDFNPKYHVVSTGFMVLDVNEKFDNRFIYYSFYTKYVMNQMIARMGKGSYPSINQADFKELSIYIPSIEHQVKIADKLDFENSVVQSN
-808 KKLIEIYTKKIEDRI
+808 KKLIEIYSKKIEDRI
-823 NKIWGE
+823 NKIWEE